1 MNKYFFKKV
10 LDFCCYCGIINSVK
24 GITNEIE
31 TPRKKNKKKLKKVLT
46 SSTQGAIIKT

>member
-31 TPRKKNKKKLKKVLT
+31 TPRKKIKKVKK
-46 SSTQGAIIKT
+46 SVDK